1 MLPLYSLCLPF
12 PSFLPP
18 TFLCSLILTLWWGT
32 ILWKQIK
39 DGRRA
44 EENWALNNFSTRQE
58 EDFGKVWVRKKK
70 WIRLG
75 QCLRTCFSVILY
87 FVPERILDGTLKSSY
102 YLSSFFPNSNIIILM
117 NFAPVDSQEKRLILK
132 NSLKYLKNGK
142 NKYRVRERR
151 RLKRN
156 KYVSFLYSVFEVS
169 NSCVAE

>member
-1 MLPLYSLCLPF
+1 
-12 PSFLPP
+12 
-18 TFLCSLILTLWWGT
+18 
-32 ILWKQIK
+32 
-39 DGRRA
+39 
-44 EENWALNNFSTRQE
+44 
-58 EDFGKVWVRKKK
+58 
-70 WIRLG
+70 
-75 QCLRTCFSVILY
+75 
-87 FVPERILDGTLKSSY
+87 
-102 YLSSFFPNSNIIILM
+102 M